1 MQWYQPDHMQTICAS
16 LQTENHTTPHHSIF
30 YRPDALPDSQTTVS
44 KHLRHI
50 NADVNNKKEKD
61 NYFFSHSVH
70 LMYSA
75 TSISLFLKFWKI
87 YNPVQVNLR

>member
-1 MQWYQPDHMQTICAS
+1 MQT
-16 LQTENHTTPHHSIF
+16 ETT
-30 YRPDALPDSQTTVS
+30 
-44 KHLRHI
+44 
-50 NADVNNKKEKD
+50 KKEKD